1 MGVEFLQKTAH
12 TIKVA
17 RDKAL
22 EELACSDLF
31 TRRVASPSTHDLLR
45 LVTGQSAA
53 PGETLQIELND
64 GKVVAVRDDVIVGEI
79 DCPMPGLRELLEEH
93 GVVGGRIDEVYES
106 ARVADI
112 EITE

>member
-1 MGVEFLQKTAH
+1 MGVEFLQKSGR

-22 EELACSDLF
+22 EELACADLF
-31 TRRVASPSTHDLLR
+31 TRRMALPSTHDFLR
-45 LVTGQSAA
+45 LAPGQSVAR
-53 PGETLQIELND
+53 GENLQIELIG
-64 GKVVAVRDDVIVGEI
+64 GKVVAVRRDVIVGEI
-79 DCPMPGLRELLEEH
+79 DCPMPGLRELLDEH
-93 GVVGGRIDEVYES
+93 GIAGGLIDEVYES

>member
-1 MGVEFLQKTAH
+1 MGVEFLQKAGH

-22 EELACSDLF
+22 EDLACADLF
-31 TRRVASPSTHDLLR
+31 TRRVALPSTHDLLR
-45 LVTGQSAA
+45 LASGQSVA
-53 PGETLQIELND
+53 PGENLQIELTG
-64 GKVVAVRDDVIVGEI
+64 GKVVAVRRDVIVGEI
-79 DCPMPGLRELLEEH
+79 DCPTPGLRELLEEH
-93 GVVGGRIDEVYES
+93 GIAGGRIDEVYDS

>member
-1 MGVEFLQKTAH
+1 MGVEFLQKTGH

-22 EELACSDLF
+22 EELACADLF
-31 TRRVASPSTHDLLR
+31 TRRMALASTHDLLR
-45 LVTGQSAA
+45 LAPGQSVT
-53 PGETLQIELND
+53 PGENLQLELNE
-64 GKVVAVRDDVIVGEI
+64 GRVVAVRRDVIVGEI
-79 DCPMPGLRELLEEH
+79 DCPMSGLREMLQEH
-93 GVVGGRIDEVYES
+93 GIAGGRIDEVYEG

>member
-1 MGVEFLQKTAH
+1 MGVEFLQKTGH

-22 EELACSDLF
+22 EALACADLF
-31 TRRVASPSTHDLLR
+31 TRRLALPSTHDLLR
-45 LVTGQSAA
+45 LAPGQSVAA
-53 PGETLQIELND
+53 GETLQIELND
-64 GKVVAVRDDVIVGEI
+64 GRVVAVRGEVIVGEI
-79 DCPMPGLRELLEEH
+79 DCPMPGLRELIEEH
-93 GVVGGRIDEVYES
+93 GIAGGRIDEVYEG